1 MKNVGR
7 RRVVD
12 DDYLV
17 QLSAEAA
24 EVFDVVSAVED
35 ARLAEEPRVENV
47 PLVQQIGHGVRVLQS
62 RNRVIIKSDQQYVST
77 TLSLIHICVFIEQQ
91 KC

>member
-1 MKNVGR
+1 MISTNTFNSRLHCYIILYSTHGVIGVKNVGR

-24 EVFDVVSAVED
+24 EVFDVVSTVED
-35 ARLAEEPRVENV
+35 ARLAEEARVEHV

-62 RNRVIIKSDQQYVST
+62 RG
-77 TLSLIHICVFIEQQ
+77 
-91 KC
+91 

>member
-1 MKNVGR
+1 MENALYSSTHGVVGVKNVGR

-35 ARLAEEPRVENV
+35 ARLAEEAVAEHV
-47 PLVQQIGHGVRVLQS
+47 PLVQQIGHGVRVLHS
-62 RNRVIIKSDQQYVST
+62 RG
-77 TLSLIHICVFIEQQ
+77 
-91 KC
+91 

>member
-62 RNRVIIKSDQQYVST
+62 RKRVIISSDQQYRQ
-77 TLSLIHICVFIEQQ
+77 FIFVRLWNS
-91 KC
+91 

>member
-24 EVFDVVSAVED
+24 EVFDVVSTVED
-35 ARLAEEPRVENV
+35 ARLAEEARVEHV

-62 RNRVIIKSDQQYVST
+62 RG
-77 TLSLIHICVFIEQQ
+77 
-91 KC
+91 

>member
-35 ARLAEEPRVENV
+35 ARLAEEARVEHV
-47 PLVQQIGHGVRVLQS
+47 PLVQQIGHGVRVL
-62 RNRVIIKSDQQYVST
+62 RARG
-77 TLSLIHICVFIEQQ
+77 
-91 KC
+91 